1 MSEDLIQIAQSL
13 ARMGDDRRLLVNLF
27 RIYLD
32 DAPKKMA
39 ALDAA
44 WAEGNLAA
52 VERLAHSL
60 KGASSTVGASAV
72 HEAALL
78 VEQATKEGDR
88 TKAQSAYL
96 RLQQVVAQTL
106 AAMVAFCETI
116 EANG

>member
-13 ARMGDDRRLLVNLF
+13 ARMGGDRRLLVNLF

-39 ALDAA
+39 ALDVA
-44 WAEGNLAA
+44 WSEGSLAA

-78 VEQATKEGDR
+78 LEQAAKAGNR
-88 TKAQSAYL
+88 TEAQSAYH

-106 AAMVAFCETI
+106 ASMAAFCE
-116 EANG
+116 NVD